1 VPFNAS
7 GEGTYLDE
15 QALLAAGAPPPDAFA
30 ARGRGPRFFG
40 GRRAAAVSTVS
51 TVVFLGVLVALFV
64 FAPGAAAVRHTF
76 FNPQQMWEAL
86 KGDPSQGL
94 YSVGKGLILNIE
106 MFLIAEVL
114 ILFFALVIAV
124 LRQLRNPV
132 LFPFRM
138 LAVIYTDV
146 FRGVPLIIV
155 IFAIGF
161 GAPALY
167 IRGISTQS
175 DFVYGIAAL
184 VLSYS
189 AYVAEV
195 YRAGIN
201 SVHQSQVAAARSLG
215 LSQWKALR
223 YVVLPQAVRT
233 VVPPLLNDFISLQ
246 KDTALVSTL
255 GAVIEANRAAQ
266 IDSSTLFVYSSY
278 TVAALLF
285 LCLTIPLARFTDHL
299 IARDVGRRM
308 AGGGAIR

>member
-1 VPFNAS
+1 MPVRGS
-7 GEGTYLDE
+7 REGAYLDE
-15 QALLAAGAPPPDAFA
+15 QTQLALGAPPP
-30 ARGRGPRFFG
+30 GSFG
-40 GRRAAAVSTVS
+40 GGSRRSHLLGGTSAAVISTTS
-51 TVVFLGVLVALFV
+51 TVVFIGGLVALFV

-76 FNPQQMWEAL
+76 FNPHDMKEAFL
-86 KGDPSQGL
+86 GDPKLGL
-94 YSVGKGLILNIE
+94 YSVGKALIVNIE

-132 LFPFRM
+132 LYPFRK
-138 LAVIYTDV
+138 LAVVYTDV
-146 FRGVPLIIV
+146 FRGVPLIIILYAV
-155 IFAIGF
+155 GF
-161 GAPALY
+161 GVPALY
-167 IRGISTQS
+167 LKGISTQS
-175 DFVYGIAAL
+175 DFVYGVAAL

-195 YRAGIN
+195 YRAGIV

-215 LSQWKALR
+215 LSHWKALR

-233 VVPPLLNDFISLQ
+233 VIPPLLNDFISLQ

-285 LCLTIPLARFTDHL
+285 LCLTIPLTRFTDHL
-299 IARDVGRRM
+299 IARDAGRRL
-308 AGGGAIR
+308 AGGGAVR